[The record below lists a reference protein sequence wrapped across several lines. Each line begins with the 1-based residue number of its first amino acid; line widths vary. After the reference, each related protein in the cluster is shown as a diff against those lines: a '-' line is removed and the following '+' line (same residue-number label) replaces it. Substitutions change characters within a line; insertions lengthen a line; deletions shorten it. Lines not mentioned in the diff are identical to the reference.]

1 MQPQNSNSSFDDLE
15 KQLGRDALETALKEL
30 HGEIIIEI
38 AKNKKSFSEEIKKT
52 LDSFRQNLEKAVSE
66 EIDQKLSLLMTE
78 NFQGISKDVKGSF
91 EKMFVPMLENT
102 KNDMQRLH
110 IQGESTLNSWS
121 DMMGKYKTIWTRPF
135 FLLFVTSI
143 LTGIIISFVSAY
155 YLTRHLRETM
165 KVHESMLISYKNT
178 ALYYFER
185 EQAREKGTG
194 KKQQSNKKQ

>member
-1 MQPQNSNSSFDDLE
+1 MPPQNSNSSFDDLE

-38 AKNKKSFSEEIKKT
+38 SKNKNTFSEEIKKT

-66 EIDQKLSLLMTE
+66 EIDQKLSSLMTD
-78 NFQGISKDVKGSF
+78 NFSDISKHVKESF
-91 EKMFVPMLENT
+91 EKMFVPVLENT

-110 IQGESTLNSWS
+110 VQGESTLTSWA
-121 DMMGKYKTIWTRPF
+121 DMMGKYKNIWTRPF
-135 FLLFVTSI
+135 FLLFAASI
-143 LTGIIISFVSAY
+143 LTGVIISFVSAY
-155 YLTRHLRETM
+155 YLTRQSRETM
-165 KVHESMLISYKNT
+165 KIQESMLISYKNT

-194 KKQQSNKKQ
+194 KKTTIK

>member
-66 EIDQKLSLLMTE
+66 EIDQKLSVLMTE
-78 NFQGISKDVKGSF
+78 NFSDISKHVKESF
-91 EKMFVPMLENT
+91 EKMFVPVLENT

-110 IQGESTLNSWS
+110 VQGESTLNSWA
-121 DMMGKYKTIWTRPF
+121 DMMAQYKNIWTRPF
-135 FLLFVTSI
+135 FLLFAASI
-143 LTGIIISFVSAY
+143 LTGVIISFVSAY

-165 KVHESMLISYKNT
+165 KIQESMLISYKNT

-185 EQAREKGTG
+185 EQTREKETG